1 MLEKKWQLNSSSY
14 LHQRSNVTGQTVAPK
29 IREKQAEKESNN
41 LLEKNLISEP
51 IMMKKIWI
59 INDELQEVVVDKSDP
74 VKFQKDPVLG
84 DENSFFCEF

>member
-1 MLEKKWQLNSSSY
+1 M
-14 LHQRSNVTGQTVAPK
+14 APK

>member
-1 MLEKKWQLNSSSY
+1 
-14 LHQRSNVTGQTVAPK
+14 
-29 IREKQAEKESNN
+29 
-41 LLEKNLISEP
+41 
-51 IMMKKIWI
+51 MMKKIWI